1 MTEEAHPAPAIS
13 GPAKDES
20 VTNGV
25 ALKAEVNGS
34 ETNQSQESPKPQRKR
49 NKPSLSCETCTV
61 SGIWEGKMWEMQPHK
76 VAYFDYKIPLTDG

>member
-13 GPAKDES
+13 GQAQDES

-25 ALKAEVNGS
+25 AVKAEVNGG
-34 ETNQSQESPKPQRKR
+34 EANQSQGSPKPQRKR

-61 SGIWEGKMWEMQPHK
+61 SEMDVQPRK
-76 VAYFDYKIPLTDG
+76 VACILYAFI